1 MLSSP
6 PAKLQTSVK
15 AMRPS
20 TSSMS
25 AAARIV
31 LPTLVSSFFISLSVS
46 TVMLTDVAVRMVP
59 MKIFSMKP
67 VLSMSPASSAPQA
80 SAVPMRNGTTTPRTA
95 TIKPALPLCLSS
107 LMSVPIPAENISTM
121 TPSSLSCAVNSV
133 SDRRPSPAG
142 LRMRP
147 AISAPT
153 TCGIWSFCATR
164 PRTLVLSRISA
175 RSSKK

>member
-1 MLSSP
+1 MPMLSSP
-6 PAKLQTSVK
+6 PARLHTSVS
-15 AMRPS
+15 ATRPS

-46 TVMLTDVAVRMVP
+46 TVMLTEVAVRIVP
-59 MKIFSMKP
+59 VKTLSRKP
-67 VLSMSPASSAPQA
+67 VVSMRPSSSAPQA
-80 SAVPMRNGTTTPRTA
+80 SAVPIRNGTTTPRTA
-95 TIKPALPLCLSS
+95 TMKPALPLFFSS
-107 LMSVPIPAENISTM
+107 LMSVPIPAENINTI

-142 LRMRP
+142 LRIRP

-153 TCGIWSFCATR
+153 TCGI
-164 PRTLVLSRISA
+164 
-175 RSSKK
+175 